1 MFPYSERPGT
11 KALEILPVVG
21 PDELRRRTRD
31 MIAIS
36 DRRHLDF
43 AQRCT
48 GKTRKVLLEQPTAD
62 ESGMVGYTD
71 NYLRVE
77 VAGADASMANTI
89 VDVRLGEVRWDD
101 DGPIVKGKTEW

>member
-1 MFPYSERPGT
+1 
-11 KALEILPVVG
+11 
-21 PDELRRRTRD
+21 
-31 MIAIS
+31 
-36 DRRHLDF
+36 
-43 AQRCT
+43 
-48 GKTRKVLLEQPTAD
+48 
-62 ESGMVGYTD
+62 MVGYTD